1 MKSLIEWLHEK
12 QVKRAERILGLTRGS
27 NPYGVS
33 KEEVSQVL
41 YDFFKNYDGGTQI
54 RIINSGDQLVANGT
68 GIPTNNIEEET
79 KINVRPKDVF
89 DELERVPNPIDLD
102 PESISKKIELLER
115 KIKLGDIQFYTE
127 QQMRGM
133 IVRLKN
139 RVHYNEHKEFYDQYQ
154 YTTQEKIDGFIEKY
168 NLCIKK
174 STLFVP
180 TFPDDAINAMESYT
194 KETEKFTKKPE
205 YYVIAKEDDFKKK
218 ERKLDP
224 ILLVQSPFG
233 FYWQILGAWDEE
245 MLLLDEL

>member
-12 QVKRAERILGLTRGS
+12 QVKRAERILGLTQRP
-27 NPYGVS
+27 NHYGVS
-33 KEEVSQVL
+33 KAEVSEVL
-41 YDFFKNYDGGTQI
+41 YDFFKNYGESIPIQI
-54 RIINSGDQLVANGT
+54 TNSGDRLVNNGT
-68 GIPTNNIEEET
+68 SIPTNNIEEEK

-139 RVHYNEHKEFYDQYQ
+139 RVHYNEHKEFYEQYQ
-154 YTTQEKIDGFIEKY
+154 YTTQEKIDELLEKY
-168 NLCIKK
+168 HLCIKK

-180 TFPDDAINAMESYT
+180 TFPDDAINAMESYS
-194 KETEKFTKKPE
+194 KETKKFTNRPE

>member
-12 QVKRAERILGLTRGS
+12 QVKRAERILGLTRGP
-27 NPYGVS
+27 NTYGVS
-33 KEEVSQVL
+33 KAEVSEVL
-41 YDFFKNYDGGTQI
+41 YDFFKNYDGSTPIQ
-54 RIINSGDQLVANGT
+54 IINSGDQSHANGN
-68 GIPTNNIEEET
+68 GIPTNKIEEEK

-139 RVHYNEHKEFYDQYQ
+139 RVHYNEHKEFYEQYQ
-154 YTTQEKIDGFIEKY
+154 YTTQEKIDELLEKY
-168 NLCIKK
+168 HLCIKK

-180 TFPDDAINAMESYT
+180 TFPDDAIDAMESYT
-194 KETEKFTKKPE
+194 KETKKFTNRPE

>member
-12 QVKRAERILGLTRGS
+12 QVKRAERILGMTPDS
-27 NPYGVS
+27 NHYGVS
-33 KEEVSQVL
+33 KAEVREVL
-41 YDFFKNYDGGTQI
+41 YDFFKNYGEGIPIQ
-54 RIINSGDQLVANGT
+54 INSGDRLVNDDT
-68 GIPTNNIEEET
+68 SIPTNNIEEEK

-139 RVHYNEHKEFYDQYQ
+139 RVHYNEHKEFYEQYQ
-154 YTTQEKIDGFIEKY
+154 YTTQEKIDELLEKY
-168 NLCIKK
+168 HLCIKK

-180 TFPDDAINAMESYT
+180 TFPDDAINAMESYS
-194 KETEKFTKKPE
+194 KETKKFTNRPE

>member
-12 QVKRAERILGLTRGS
+12 QVKRAERILGMTPDS
-27 NPYGVS
+27 NHYGVS
-33 KEEVSQVL
+33 KAEVREVL
-41 YDFFKNYDGGTQI
+41 YDFFKNYGESTPIQ
-54 RIINSGDQLVANGT
+54 IINGGSQSITNGASA
-68 GIPTNNIEEET
+68 PTNEIEEEK

-127 QQMRGM
+127 QQMKGM

-139 RVHYNEHKEFYDQYQ
+139 RVHYNEHKEFYEQYQ
-154 YTTQEKIDGFIEKY
+154 YTTQEKIDELLEKY
-168 NLCIKK
+168 HLCIKK

-194 KETEKFTKKPE
+194 EETKKFTNRPE